1 MADTEFKI
9 FAQLLATKYRKSRK
23 AEDFAQELFKEIYLP
38 ETENNPVEDTLPRT
52 YRGYYSGQNDIS
64 ELASQIA
71 GFLDTATPK
80 KMPLAN
86 GGEKQGDAIIAL
98 EKLFGAYPIDKI
110 FQLYQSSPK
119 QIFVV
124 FDKKDA
130 FTQTTQDIIE
140 ATTVIELHENG
151 GKLFGWS
158 WAKKR
163 RKCRE

>member
-1 MADTEFKI
+1 MWQHT
-9 FAQLLATKYRKSRK
+9 
-23 AEDFAQELFKEIYLP
+23 
-38 ETENNPVEDTLPRT
+38 
-52 YRGYYSGQNDIS
+52 
-64 ELASQIA
+64 
-71 GFLDTATPK
+71 K

-130 FTQTTQDIIE
+130 FTQTTQDII
-140 ATTVIELHENG
+140 
-151 GKLFGWS
+151 
-158 WAKKR
+158 
-163 RKCRE
+163 